1 MSGKNGNGSKLAFEE
16 KSKVSG
22 YVQDPKAKELA
33 AKVTESYKEKDKRK
47 IQFERQWFLNHCAI
61 VGHHHVEF
69 NREKNG
75 GVFETPKRSSKAKG
89 RVQVNLIK
97 RYYMATLSLL
107 CGGKPGT
114 FVAPNT
120 TDQKD
125 IDKSEIGMHVL
136 AGEKERLNFQ
146 GTMWEFVGWILESN
160 ALLQWY
166 WDPNAG
172 PPLFQDVPQTDPATG
187 EPMVDP
193 SSGLPVTAKVA
204 VTDKRGRQVHRGEAA
219 VRVVSPFEFDVDPN
233 CTDLHKDGQWCRLD
247 IIETLDE
254 IRERRPELGQYV
266 EAEDVYASDMYKMR
280 HRNVV
285 GQTSVLDDPEKI
297 KNSAV
302 THYYWQRKSAEHPRG
317 LYLEVAGGILLN
329 PGETDHPYQRMLRE
343 GFWCNLV
350 HAGQLKIVGRFWY
363 ATLLEDA
370 FPINRLL
377 NKALTQEEEN
387 RAKLGNAVLLKHSQV
402 KITEGSWKQAES
414 GEVITYDSPNPSMKP
429 EVVTPNATSQS
440 TEITIDRCIYFI
452 QEVLASHEASKG
464 QNPSTDSSGRA
475 IDLLQKAD
483 RSVHGV
489 TSGTIENAY
498 VQSDRMLLSLCAE
511 FWPEERLSR
520 VTGEDRKISAKKVMG
535 ADFDSDDPG
544 FTFDVRIVPQST
556 MAKDPV
562 EQRAELDHLI
572 QMKLLDP
579 MKPEHRDI
587 ALKAYGRAD
596 LQELYRPEKL
606 DSAYARDE
614 NDMMADGTY
623 PVAQEFENHDAHIR
637 EHDNFRKSDR
647 YRQLE
652 PDRKLSVDQHVEA
665 HYQLLVQKQTKLAQ
679 MQASV
684 QAAAQAVLQPPMAQ
698 AGSLSP
704 AAGGQ
709 AGGVPSPAAPAPSGP
724 MNQRVVTGPD
734 GQPAQVREFQPGEVK
749 VTDIIRAPD
758 GRTAQL
764 REHIENAQ
772 ADAGA
777 PPEAVP
783 A

>member
-1 MSGKNGNGSKLAFEE
+1 MARNGNGKVKLAFEA
-16 KSKVSG
+16 KDAVSG
-22 YVQDPKAKELA
+22 FVQDPKAKSLA
-33 AKVTESYKEKDKRK
+33 AKVVESYKDKDSRK
-47 IQFERQWFLNHCAI
+47 IQYERQWFLNHCAI
-61 VGHHHVEF
+61 VGHHYVEF

-75 GVFETPKRSSKAKG
+75 GTFETPKRSSKAKG
-89 RVQVNLIK
+89 RVQVNLMK

-114 FVAPNT
+114 FIAPQT

-125 IDKSEIGMHVL
+125 IDRAELGMHVL
-136 AGEKERLNFQ
+136 AGEKERLNFT
-146 GTMWEFVGWILESN
+146 GTMWDFVGWVIESN

-166 WDPNAG
+166 WDAQAG
-172 PPLFQDVPQTDPATG
+172 PPLTQEVPQMDPLTG
-187 EPMVDP
+187 QPAMDP
-193 SSGLPVTAKVA
+193 QTGQPITQRVPVL
-204 VTDKRGRQVHRGEAA
+204 DKRGRQVHRGEAA
-219 VRVVSPFEFDVDPN
+219 VRVVSPYEFDVDGN
-233 CTDLHKDGQWCRLD
+233 ATDLHKNARWCRVD

-266 EAEDVYASDMYKMR
+266 AAEDVYQNDLYKMR
-280 HRNVV
+280 HRNIV
-285 GQTSVLDDPEKI
+285 GQTSILDDPDKV
-297 KNSAV
+297 KNSAI
-302 THYYWQRKSAEHPRG
+302 THYYWERPSDAHPKG

-329 PGETDHPYQRMLRE
+329 PDATDHPYQRMLRE
-343 GFWCNLV
+343 GFWCNFI
-350 HAGQLKIVGRFWY
+350 HAGQLRIVGRFWF

-370 FPINRLL
+370 FPINRIL

-387 RAKLGNAVLLKHSQV
+387 RAKLGNAVLLKHSQT
-402 KITEGSWKQAES
+402 KITEGSWKTAES
-414 GEVITYDSPNPSMKP
+414 GEVITWDGQPGMKP
-429 EVVTPNATSQS
+429 EVVTPSATSQS

-489 TSGTIENAY
+489 TSGFIEQAY
-498 VQSDRMLLSLCAE
+498 EQSDRMLLSLCAE
-511 FWPEERLSR
+511 FWTEERLSR
-520 VTGEDRKISAKKVMG
+520 VTGEDRKVSAKKVMG
-535 ADFDSDDPG
+535 SDIDSDDPG

-562 EQRAELDHLI
+562 EQRAELDHLVA
-572 QMKLLDP
+572 MKLVDP

-587 ALKAYGRAD
+587 ALKMYGRAD

-614 NDMMADGTY
+614 NDMMEDGTY
-623 PVAQEFENHDAHIR
+623 PVAMEFENHDAHIR

-652 PDRKLSVDQHVEA
+652 PDRRIGVDQHVEA

-684 QAAAQAVLQPPMAQ
+684 QAAAQAVLQPP
-698 AGSLSP
+698 SLSP
-704 AAGGQ
+704 PGPGGMAGS
-709 AGGVPSPAAPAPSGP
+709 GVTPSAPAPSGP
-724 MNQRVVTGPD
+724 MNQQVMPGPD
-734 GQPAQVREFQPGEVK
+734 GQPAQIREFQPGEVK

-772 ADAGA
+772 VDGGPQQAPAGA
-777 PPEAVP
+777 P
-783 A
+783 

>member
-1 MSGKNGNGSKLAFEE
+1 MARNGNGAKLAFEE
-16 KSKVSG
+16 KDKVSG
-22 YVQDPKAKELA
+22 YVQDQKAKELA
-33 AKVTESYKEKDKRK
+33 SKVTESYKEKDKRK
-47 IQFERQWFLNHCAI
+47 VQYERQWFLNHCAI
-61 VGHHHVEF
+61 VGHHYVEF
-69 NREKNG
+69 NRDKNG
-75 GVFETPKRSSKAKG
+75 GVFETPKRSSRAKG

-114 FVAPNT
+114 FIAPQT

-125 IDKSEIGMHVL
+125 IDRAELGMHVL
-136 AGEKERLNFQ
+136 AGEKERLNFN

-166 WDPNAG
+166 WDANAG
-172 PPLFQDVPQTDPATG
+172 PPLFQEQPQVDPTTG
-187 EPMVDP
+187 EAMVDP
-193 SSGLPVTAKVA
+193 STGMPVTQKIP
-204 VTDKRGRQVHRGEAA
+204 VTDRRGRQVHRGEAA
-219 VRVVSPFEFDVDPN
+219 CRVVSPFEFDVDPN
-233 CTDLHKDGQWCRLD
+233 ATELQKNARWCRLD
-247 IIETLDE
+247 VIESLDE
-254 IRERRPELGQYV
+254 IRERRPEIGQYV
-266 EAEDVYASDMYKMR
+266 AAEDVYASDMYKMR

-302 THYYWQRKSAEHPRG
+302 THYYWERPTAAHPRG
-317 LYLEVAGGILLN
+317 LYLEVAGGLLLN
-329 PGETDHPYQRMLRE
+329 PDETDHPYQRMLKE
-343 GFWCNLV
+343 GFWCPFV

-370 FPINRLL
+370 FPVNRLL

-387 RAKLGNAVLLKHSQV
+387 RAKLGNAVLLKHVQT
-402 KITEGSWKQAES
+402 KIIEGSWKQAES
-414 GEVITYDSPNPSMKP
+414 GEVITYDGPVGNPP
-429 EVVTPNATSQS
+429 QVVTPAATSQS
-440 TEITIDRCIYFI
+440 TEIVIDRCLQFI
-452 QEVLASHEASKG
+452 QEVLASHDATRG
-464 QNPSTDSSGRA
+464 QKPDSDSSGRA

-483 RSVHGV
+483 RSIHGV

-498 VQSDRMLLSLCAE
+498 EQSDRMLLSLCAE
-511 FWPEERLSR
+511 FWTEERLSR

-556 MAKDPV
+556 MAKDPA

-579 MKPEHRDI
+579 LKPEHRDI

-614 NDMMADGTY
+614 NDMMAEGTY
-623 PVAQEFENHDAHIR
+623 PVAQEFENHDAHIK
-637 EHDNFRKSDR
+637 EHENFFKTDR
-647 YRQLE
+647 FRQMP
-652 PDRKLSVDQHVEA
+652 PDRQQGALQHNEA

-684 QAAAQAVLQPPMAQ
+684 QAAAQAMLQPP
-698 AGSLSP
+698 
-704 AAGGQ
+704 
-709 AGGVPSPAAPAPSGP
+709 VPSPADSLSSAGGGPGGGTSPAAP
-724 MNQRVVTGPD
+724 
-734 GQPAQVREFQPGEVK
+734 
-749 VTDIIRAPD
+749 
-758 GRTAQL
+758 
-764 REHIENAQ
+764 
-772 ADAGA
+772 GA
-777 PPEAVP
+777 AVLPEAPLPEPVP
-783 A
+783 PSPPIVVNINMPQPIAKTQSYVRDPQTGLVAQTMERLTYPIQPSQATP

>member
-1 MSGKNGNGSKLAFEE
+1 MAKNGNGSKLAFEE
-16 KSKVSG
+16 KDKVSG
-22 YVQDPKAKELA
+22 YVQEPEAKKLA
-33 AKVTESYKEKDKRK
+33 VKVVESYKDKEKRK
-47 IQFERQWFLNHCAI
+47 IQYERQWFLNHCAI
-61 VGHHHVEF
+61 VGHHYVEF

-75 GVFETPKRSSKAKG
+75 GVFETPKRSGRAKG

-114 FVAPNT
+114 FIAPQT

-136 AGEKERLNFQ
+136 AGEKERLNFN
-146 GTMWEFVGWILESN
+146 GTMWDFVGWVLESN

-166 WDPNAG
+166 WDANAG
-172 PPLFQDVPQTDPATG
+172 PPLFQEVPQTDPMTG
-187 EPMVDP
+187 GPMVDP
-193 SSGLPVTAKVA
+193 SSGMPVMSKVP

-219 VRVVSPFEFDVDPN
+219 VRVVSPFEFDVDGDA
-233 CTDLHKDGQWCRLD
+233 TDLHKNARWCRID
-247 IIETLDE
+247 IIESLDE

-266 EAEDVYASDMYKMR
+266 QAEDVYQNDLYKMR

-285 GQTSVLDDPEKI
+285 GQTSVVDDPEKI
-297 KNSAV
+297 KNAAV
-302 THYYWQRKSAEHPRG
+302 THYYWERPSAAHPKG
-317 LYLEVAGGILLN
+317 LYLEVAGDILLN
-329 PGETDHPYQRMLRE
+329 PDATDHPYQRMLRE

-350 HAGQLKIVGRFWY
+350 HAGQVKIAGRFWY
-363 ATLLEDA
+363 STLIEDG
-370 FPINRLL
+370 FPVNRLM

-387 RAKLGNAVLLKHSQV
+387 RAKLGNSILLKHV
-402 KITEGSWKQAES
+402 TTKITEGSWKQAES
-414 GEVITYDSPNPSMKP
+414 GEVITYDGPPGMEPK
-429 EVVTPNATSQS
+429 VVTPAATSQS

-464 QNPSTDSSGRA
+464 ESPSTDPSGRA

-489 TSGTIENAY
+489 TTGIIENAY
-498 VQSDRMLLSLCAE
+498 EQSDRMLLSLCAE
-511 FWPEERLSR
+511 FWTEERLSR

-535 ADFDSDDPG
+535 SDFDSDDPG

-556 MAKDPV
+556 MAKDPA

-623 PVAQEFENHDAHIR
+623 PVAQEFENHSVHIR
-637 EHDNFRKSDR
+637 EHEAFFKTARFREMTPE
-647 YRQLE
+647 RQKAAL
-652 PDRKLSVDQHVEA
+652 QHNDS
-665 HYQLLVQKQTKLAQ
+665 HYQLEVQKQTKLAQ
-679 MQASV
+679 MQAGV
-684 QAAAQAVLQPPMAQ
+684 QAAAQSMLQPPVP
-698 AGSLSP
+698 AGTDSLSS
-704 AAGGQ
+704 
-709 AGGVPSPAAPAPSGP
+709 AGGVPGGGTSPAAPGAALP
-724 MNQRVVTGPD
+724 MNQKVVTGAD
-734 GQPAQVREFQPGEVK
+734 GQAMQVREFQPGEVK
-749 VTDIIRAPD
+749 VTDIIRTPD

-772 ADAGA
+772 TDGGAQQAPAGA
-777 PPEAVP
+777 P
-783 A
+783 